1 MVEHD
6 YWPHWWDQKEEIEE
20 LRDFGISEVT
30 DLIEQKQRPSYIKI
44 CLYKSA
50 PNHYSFTYWNETYM
64 GEDIMKKFIS
74 VVLIVACLSLSAC
87 NKYNKDSINSAF
99 YSYDSI
105 DEFVEER
112 GYIES
117 GDLNDEL
124 YDKSSNAY
132 FDDYEDIANEIV
144 GDKLIY
150 EYSSMGNV
158 IDVYV
163 IMDVNSFYNYSMHL
177 DYSILRCQGLFC
189 RIKVYEDP
197 TGDLE
202 GYEKTSVTT
211 PPTVKYIELQ
221 ETSAGVRISYTT
233 FDYDGFGQYVAL
245 LSYQDTETGNIVVIT
260 YNIPTEDNEEEI
272 QELRDLGIPVITD
285 YIE

>member
-1 MVEHD
+1 MFSMMD
-6 YWPHWWDQKEEIEE
+6 KLYIE
-20 LRDFGISEVT
+20 
-30 DLIEQKQRPSYIKI
+30 
-44 CLYKSA
+44 
-50 PNHYSFTYWNETYM
+50 
-64 GEDIMKKFIS
+64 EDIMKKFIS
-74 VVLIVACLSLSAC
+74 AVLIVACLGLCAC
-87 NKYNKDSINSAF
+87 EAKVKRIAPIAETETQQQDSEDNEGSINPAF
-99 YSYDSI
+99 YSFDSI

-150 EYSSMGNV
+150 EYLFMGN
-158 IDVYV
+158 IINEYV